1 MQTGKARTDMFKL
14 EDIYGLLA
22 PTNSYERF
30 GGPLV
35 QLKFMA
41 KGHVVVRTC
50 CWDLMSHNRVAE
62 V

>member
-14 EDIYGLLA
+14 EGIYGLLA
-22 PTNSYERF
+22 QTNSYKRF

-41 KGHVVVRTC
+41 KGHVVVCTP
-50 CWDLMSHNRVAE
+50 CWDLVSHNRVAE